1 MATSVPVTAQCNKA
15 SMEGSTFKWIDN
27 VLGKA
32 DAISGTRQPYHFA
45 NILEGIGQEVGA
57 PNASYLG

>member
-1 MATSVPVTAQCNKA
+1 
-15 SMEGSTFKWIDN
+15 MEGSTFKWINN

-32 DAISGTRQPYHFA
+32 DANSATRQPYHFSD
-45 NILEGIGQEVGA
+45 ILEGVGQEVGV